1 MDVVGFSLKYN
12 PEERGKFISMKLSLT
27 EGTKPWVELKLVL
40 ETLKLNS
47 DKFKYIYNLQNPGPT
62 ELKRKYKIEKIF
74 ESGSAMDGY
83 IVFID

>member
-1 MDVVGFSLKYN
+1 MDIVGFSPKYN

-62 ELKRKYKIEKIF
+62 EFKKNTK
-74 ESGSAMDGY
+74 
-83 IVFID
+83 